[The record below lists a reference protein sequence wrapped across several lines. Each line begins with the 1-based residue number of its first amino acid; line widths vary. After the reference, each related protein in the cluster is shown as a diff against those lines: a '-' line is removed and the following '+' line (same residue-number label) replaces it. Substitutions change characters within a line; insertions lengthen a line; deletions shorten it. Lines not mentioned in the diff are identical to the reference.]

1 MVRILFT
8 LFFVHF
14 YCFSWGQELLARVEI
29 SAPQVQNANAR
40 TIDFLKNV
48 ISDYLNNRSW
58 TDNKVKPEE
67 RIDCSFNIVIS
78 SFDGVNQYKA
88 NVQINSARPVY
99 GTNYNS
105 PVLSFKD
112 KYFNFTYTEGEQLEF
127 NENQNMGTLS
137 SLLAFYAQIIIGM
150 DMDTFKSMGG
160 TTVFGRARNIVNYSQ
175 STQTEGWR
183 AMDAT
188 DNRYWLVNNLLDRK
202 YFPYREFS
210 YSYHREGLDLIAE
223 KELEAK
229 KKMADLIMTLK
240 DVDRSNTGNVLT
252 NALFTAK
259 SSEFVGLFSKM
270 PGNESVKLFNL
281 LADLDPSNVSKYE
294 KLKN

>member
-14 YCFSWGQELLARVEI
+14 YCLSWGQELLARVEI
-29 SAPQVQNANAR
+29 SAPQVQNANSR
-40 TIDFLKNV
+40 TIDFLKKV
-48 ISDYLNNRSW
+48 VSDYLNNRSW
-58 TDNKVKPEE
+58 TDHKVKPEE

-78 SFDGVNQYKA
+78 SFDGVSQYKA
-88 NVQINSARPVY
+88 TVQVNSARPVY

-160 TTVFGRARNIVNYSQ
+160 TSVFGRARNIVNYSQ

-210 YSYHREGLDLIAE
+210 YTYHREGLDLMAE
-223 KELEAK
+223 KEIEAK
-229 KKMADLIMTLK
+229 KKMAELLVKLK

-259 SSEFVGLFSKM
+259 SNEFVGLFSKM
-270 PGNESVKLFNL
+270 PGNESVKVFNL
-281 LADLDPSNVSKYE
+281 LADLDPTNVSKYE

>member
-8 LFFVHF
+8 FLFVHF
-14 YCFSWGQELLARVEI
+14 CCLSWSQELLARVEV
-29 SAPQVQNANAR
+29 SAPQVQNANSR

-58 TDNKVKPEE
+58 TEHKIRPEE

-78 SFDGVNQYKA
+78 SFDGVSQYKA
-88 NVQINSARPVY
+88 TAQINSARPVY

-112 KYFNFTYTEGEQLEF
+112 KYFSFTYTEGEQLEF

-137 SLLAFYAQIIIGM
+137 SLLAFYAQVIIGM
-150 DMDTFKSMGG
+150 DMDTFRNMGG
-160 TTVFGRARNIVNYSQ
+160 TSVLGRARNIVNYSQ
-175 STQTEGWR
+175 SSQTEGWR

-188 DNRYWLVNNLLDRK
+188 DNRYWLINNLLDRK

-210 YSYHREGLDLIAE
+210 YLYHREGLDKMVE
-223 KELEAK
+223 NEQEAK
-229 KKMADLIMTLK
+229 KKMADFLAKLK
-240 DVDRSNTGNVLT
+240 NVDRSNTGNVLT
-252 NALFTAK
+252 TALFTAK
-259 SSEFVGLFSKM
+259 SNEFVGMFSKM
-270 PGNESVKLFNL
+270 PGNESVKIFNL
-281 LADLDPSNVSKYE
+281 LVDLDPANTSKYD

>member
-8 LFFVHF
+8 LFLVHF
-14 YCFSWGQELLARVEI
+14 CCLLQGQELLARVEV
-29 SAPQVQNANAR
+29 SVPQVQNANSR

-48 ISDYLNNRSW
+48 ISDFLNNRSW
-58 TDNKVKPEE
+58 TDNKISPEE

-78 SFDGVNQYKA
+78 SFDGVSQYKA
-88 NVQINSARPVY
+88 SVQVNSARPVY

-112 KYFNFTYTEGEQLEF
+112 KYFNFSYTEGEQLEF

-160 TTVFGRARNIVNYSQ
+160 TAILGRARNIVNYSQ

-210 YSYHREGLDLIAE
+210 YTYHRDGLDRMTE
-223 KELEAK
+223 NEQETK
-229 KKMADLIMTLK
+229 KKMAELLSKLK
-240 DVDRSNTGNVLT
+240 EVDRSNTGNVLT
-252 NALFTAK
+252 NVLFTAK
-259 SSEFVGLFSKM
+259 SNEFVGLFSKM
-270 PGNESVKLFNL
+270 PGNESVKIFNL
-281 LADLDPSNVSKYE
+281 LVDLDPGNSAKYE